1 LAIRAVKG
9 HCRAVALSPDQEV
22 DAWAAS
28 GAMALTA
35 TPGGQPVGPPR
46 GLVPK
51 LQAVAALLADRAA
64 GLGGS
69 LHLDPLVL
77 LGERAALTQLP
88 RGGVVSCG
96 GGTHLL
102 PSGPRWLAVT
112 LARLADEEMVPAW
125 LELDEPVDHLWDVVA
140 DALARRPVD
149 DLVERAILLG
159 LPIGLLPE
167 TPPAVPT
174 VGGLPLLRVPV
185 SASSPVAHR
194 LAGLRVVDLSSLWAG
209 PLCASLLAQ
218 AGAPVLKVESATRPD
233 GARRGP
239 VTFFNL
245 LNARKQSEMVD
256 LRCGEGVSRL
266 HELVATADIVIE
278 GSRPRALEQLGIR
291 AREVLAT
298 GRPRVWASI
307 TGHGREGPGRE
318 RVAFG
323 DDAAV
328 AGGLVG
334 WSDHRPLFC
343 GDAIADPLTGIVA
356 AAGILDAVA
365 AGGRWLLDIS
375 MAQVAAHFS
384 GLPISLAGWHGEAA
398 PPRPRA

>member
-1 LAIRAVKG
+1 
-9 HCRAVALSPDQEV
+9 
-22 DAWAAS
+22 
-28 GAMALTA
+28 M
-35 TPGGQPVGPPR
+35 GPPR

-51 LQAVAALLADRAA
+51 LQTVTALLARRAA
-64 GLGGS
+64 ELGGS

-102 PSGPRWLAVT
+102 PWGRRWLAVT
-112 LARLADEEMVPAW
+112 LARLEDEEMVPAW
-125 LELDEPVDHLWDVVA
+125 LELDETIDNLWAVVA
-140 DALARRPVD
+140 DALEHRPLD
-149 DLVERAILLG
+149 DLVARAVLLG
-159 LPIGLLPE
+159 LPVGLLPD

-174 VGGLPLLRVPV
+174 VGGLPLHRVP
-185 SASSPVAHR
+185 AGGISPIAAR
-194 LAGLRVVDLSSLWAG
+194 LADLRVVDLSSLWAG
-209 PLCASLLAQ
+209 PLCGSLLAQ

-245 LNARKQSEMVD
+245 LNGGKQSETVD
-256 LRCGEGVSRL
+256 LRCRKGVRRL
-266 HELVATADIVIE
+266 HELVASADIVIE
-278 GSRPRALEQLGIR
+278 GSRPRALEQLGID
-291 AREVLAT
+291 ALEVLTT

-307 TGHGREGPGRE
+307 TGHGREGPGRD

-343 GDAIADPLTGIVA
+343 GDAIADPLTGMVA
-356 AAGILDAVA
+356 AAGILDALA

-384 GLPISLAGWHGEAA
+384 GPPISLGGWHGAVA
-398 PPRPRA
+398 PPRARA